1 MSEVERRRDKYFK
14 ACDKFALK
22 KAVYLMCE
30 TRRRKAVGCART
42 ESEAAGPY
50 RKAAEELV
58 IAEKELSLARGAYIE
73 IIIDI
78 HTHKDLITPAA
89 LDG

>member
-1 MSEVERRRDKYFK
+1 MSEVESRRDKYFE

-30 TRRRKAVGCART
+30 TRRHRAVGCARA
-42 ESEAAGPY
+42 ENEAAGSY
-50 RKAAEELV
+50 RMAAEELG
-58 IAEKELSLARGAYIE
+58 IAEEVLRLARGAYIE

-78 HTHKDLITPAA
+78 HTHKDLITPA
-89 LDG
+89 GEQV